1 MGLTGENGLKTMQY
15 VISVFSAKFTPKPV
29 GFTGKN
35 KSVGFLNSNANC
47 GVFFLLFIPLRA
59 PDQENPKLV
68 HLKLAFYHH
77 SSKVRKE
84 RND

>member
-35 KSVGFLNSNANC
+35 KRVGFLNSSANC
-47 GVFFLLFIPLRA
+47 GVFFAIYSAKSSRSGESEA
-59 PDQENPKLV
+59 R
-68 HLKLAFYHH
+68 
-77 SSKVRKE
+77 SSKTRLLPP
-84 RND
+84 